1 MAELL
6 IIFLGSL
13 FRMVLIL
20 LFGALIERG
29 YMTEGQFAQLGMG
42 LGGFVVVA
50 GWALW
55 KRYHDRLKFL
65 TALESPAGTSEAHV
79 VEKVK
84 AGTGA
89 TLGG

>member
-50 GWALW
+50 GWALY
-55 KRYHDRLKFL
+55 KHYSRRIKFL
-65 TALESPAGTSEAHV
+65 TALEMPSGTTEEHID
-79 VEKVK
+79 EKIK
-84 AGTGA
+84 NGTGA
-89 TLGG
+89 TL